1 MSVISTMKDFAYAAE
16 KQTSPITAFDEAY
29 AWKCGMSEQTVGIKG
44 QVWANRQSIL
54 CRPT

>member
-1 MSVISTMKDFAYAAE
+1 MNVIFTMKDFASAADKE
-16 KQTSPITAFDEAY
+16 TSPITAFDEAY